1 MKIVAVDPGNEAGF
15 AVFDLSSRNLERAE
29 LVRGDPTPDLIGLFP
44 SDFVFYI
51 EEPHSRGASDRMGA
65 ASLLKHRDNASKW
78 IMLAQFAKA
87 QRIEQIKPVFWKG
100 SINKKIF
107 TQRLERD
114 LTELERSFFSQI
126 KPKGKAHNV
135 LDAIGL
141 GKWAVAKE
149 RLK

>member
-15 AVFDLSSRNLERAE
+15 AIFDLASRNLERAE
-29 LVRGDPTPDLIGLFP
+29 LVRGDPTPDLISLFP

-51 EEPHSRGASDRMGA
+51 EEPHARGHSDKMGA

-87 QRIEQIKPVFWKG
+87 KRIEQIKPVFWKG
-100 SINKKIF
+100 SIDKKIF
-107 TQRLERD
+107 TRRLERD
-114 LTELERSFFSQI
+114 LTELERSFFSRI

-141 GKWAVAKE
+141 GKWAVLKE
-149 RLK
+149 NFR